1 MGVAQ
6 PAAAEGSSQPYDAY
20 TECVLA
26 AADWAGPPEVLA
38 GEAANCLA
46 ARRGGGELSAVG
58 GGILQG

>member
-6 PAAAEGSSQPYDAY
+6 PAAAEGSSQPHNAY
-20 TECVLA
+20 SECVLA
-26 AADWAGPPEVLA
+26 AGDWAGPPEVLA

-46 ARRGGGELSAVG
+46 RRGELSAVG